1 MKKWAI
7 AIIVLLLAIGAV
19 FAYWMMQKNPEQEP
33 ENEQEEPAGNG
44 EGPGEQDFAPF
55 TGMTEGG
62 PFSSRPVL
70 AVINNHPDAR
80 PQTGLNE
87 ADIVFE
93 FIAEYNITRF
103 AALYQSTFPVEIGPI
118 RSARD
123 YFVELAA
130 AYDAFF
136 VAHGYSPEA
145 YGMLESG
152 MVDHINGID
161 YDGSLFQRSTDRIAP
176 HNSYITY
183 DNIKIGMKMTNASP
197 NYSAKAPYAFFEGN
211 GNGKL
216 SAQASALE
224 VRYGQDPNF
233 TSSFTY
239 DETAQRYMR
248 SSGGLPTIDKES
260 LQQAEV
266 ANVLVFE
273 ADHETIDAQ
282 GRQSIDLESGGRALL
297 FQSGGVREIEWM
309 SQSGMLVPTA
319 DGAAIELVP
328 GKTWI
333 HIVPTDPGIGQSVRY
348 SP

>member
-1 MKKWAI
+1 MKKWTI
-7 AIIVLLLAIGAV
+7 AIIVLLLAIGAGG
-19 FAYWMMQKNPEQEP
+19 AYWMMQQEPEQEP
-33 ENEQEEPAGNG
+33 GNGKEEPAERG
-44 EGPGEQDFAPF
+44 EEPGAQAFAPF
-55 TGMTEGG
+55 TGIAEGG
-62 PFSSRPVL
+62 PFTSRQVL

-103 AALYQSTFPVEIGPI
+103 AALYQSTFPEEIGPI

-145 YGMLESG
+145 YAMLESG

-161 YDGSLFQRSTDRIAP
+161 YDGSLFQRSTDRVAP

-183 DNIKIGMKMTNASP
+183 ESIKIGMEMTDASP
-197 NYSAKAPYAFFEGN
+197 NYSTKAPYAFFKGA
-211 GNGKL
+211 GNGKI
-216 SAQASALE
+216 SEQASTLE

-239 DETAQRYMR
+239 DETAQRYKR
-248 SSGGLPTIDKES
+248 SSGGLPTVDKET
-260 LQQAEV
+260 LQQVEV

-273 ADHETIDAQ
+273 ADHETIDAE
-282 GRQSIDLESGGRALL
+282 GRQSIDLESGGEALL
-297 FQSGGVREIEWM
+297 FQSGGVREMEWI
-309 SQSGMLVPTA
+309 SQGGMLIPTA
-319 DGAAIELVP
+319 DGETIELVP

-333 HIVPTDPGIGQSVRY
+333 HIVPTNPGMGQSVRY
-348 SP
+348 TP